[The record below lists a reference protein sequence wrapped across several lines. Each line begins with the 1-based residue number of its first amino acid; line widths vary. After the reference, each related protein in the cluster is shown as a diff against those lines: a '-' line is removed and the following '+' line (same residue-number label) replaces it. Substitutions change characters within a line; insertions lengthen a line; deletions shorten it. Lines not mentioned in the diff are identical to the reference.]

1 MLNHFSCRYIL
12 IILTLII
19 GWSLEVSAQKE
30 GSIIAGKFVFKVAD
44 GEAINIENLKEYWA
58 AYGVTDIKEKFPF
71 VGKISADELKKE
83 GAVNLNLIYEATVQ
97 APIDVNFI
105 LGKVKFTQ
113 GLEYA
118 EPLFWHDL
126 QISLN
131 DPHSNIASG
140 SQRQFLNR
148 VGAYDAWNYS
158 TGDSTLTI
166 AIIDAGTRWNHE
178 DLIQNLR
185 TNSRDPLNG
194 VDDDRNGLIDDFRG
208 WDFSDDDNDPA
219 PTTNGHGNSVAS
231 FSSARGNNGI
241 GVAGIAFTTKILPIK
256 VYGNSFAGYDGI
268 AYAAAQG
275 ANVLNLS
282 WGRGGGSPSA
292 FEQDVIN
299 FAAINRN
306 AVVVAAAG
314 NTAGM
319 LNFFPASYE
328 NVISVVHT
336 QITDEVEPFS
346 SSSYNIDFAAPGS
359 ELFGITT
366 TGTYGNAGTGSSLAA
381 PIVSGAAALLKSV
394 YPSYS
399 PQQIAELLRINTD
412 DISSVGLNGQRVG
425 VMGSGR
431 LNILKAVR
439 GDRQISLRAI
449 QRNLT
454 TLTNSSQLLP
464 GDTVN
469 LSCTFQ
475 NYLSAIPA
483 FTAQL
488 SVLSPGATVVQPF
501 FSGPTLP
508 ANQSVTNRNSPFRL
522 ALSSSL
528 QNNAE
533 IICRLTFNAA
543 GYSDVQ
549 YFNFKVSTDLLNIRT
564 PRIGVTATA
573 NGRIGFNDNN
583 NQEGIG
589 FQLLGKNILG
599 EGGLLIATG
608 PNTISNCI
616 YDTSGKDNNF
626 LKTSPIRF
634 VTSNNN
640 LQQANCTFTDDRAPQ
655 RVRVGVSV
663 NQNTLAYQSS
673 PADRVVIYTYD
684 ITNTSG
690 RNFDSLCVGIY
701 TDFQVGDYRNNRTD
715 WDTSN
720 KIGYTYSTGP
730 NPVFAGVQVL
740 SQGQPNYYAIDGV
753 LNYTANNNLNLYDG
767 FSTFEKFTALSK
779 GLGRVKGGLN
789 AATGCD
795 VVSITGVKIYD
806 VLPGETRKVAF
817 AMSAGNSLSE
827 LRNSLAAARNRF
839 AMNNISPQPRVVD
852 VATCSGGSALIAP
865 SNGNRF
871 KFYDRPSLF
880 EPIAEGRFLILN
892 NVRQQQNIYVT
903 SIDSLFE
910 SIATPL
916 TVFVNGPRAQFSIP
930 SYINLRASDTLA
942 ITNNSTGGLSFK
954 WYLNGLLADTN
965 QNPRIVV
972 RRLGNNLLK
981 LKIGDFD
988 CADSL
993 ELNFTAGNI
1002 ASLKGKLPLG
1012 YAVYPNPA
1020 KDVVFIESPQGE
1032 TPQISCLNLQ
1042 GKLVRLTQTTNSDKS
1057 IIDLSNLSRGTYIL
1071 LIRDKTGTYQVP
1083 IIKQ

>member
-1 MLNHFSCRYIL
+1 MLHRITCRNIL
-12 IILTLII
+12 IAIVLILGYSKITF
-19 GWSLEVSAQKE
+19 AQKD
-30 GSIIAGKFVFKVAD
+30 GSIIAGKFVFKIAD
-44 GEAINIENLKEYWA
+44 NKAININYLKKDWA
-58 AYGVTDIKEKFPF
+58 TYGVNDIKEKFPF

-83 GAVNLNLIYEATVQ
+83 GAVNLNLIFEATVQ

-105 LGKVKFTQ
+105 LGKVKFTE
-113 GLEYA
+113 GIEYA
-118 EPLFWHDL
+118 EPLYWHDL
-126 QISLN
+126 QISVN
-131 DPHSNIASG
+131 DPHANIASG

-185 TNSRDPLNG
+185 TNLRDPLNG

-208 WDFSDDDNDPA
+208 WDFSDDDNDA
-219 PTTNGHGNSVAS
+219 SPTTNGHGNSVAS

-241 GVAGIAFTTKILPIK
+241 GVAGVAFTTRILPIK

-282 WGRGGGSPSA
+282 WGRSGGSPSA

-299 FAAINRN
+299 FAAINRS
-306 AVVVAAAG
+306 AVIVAAAG

-336 QITDEVEPFS
+336 QITDEIEPIS
-346 SSSYNIDFAAPGS
+346 SSSYNIDLSAPGS

-366 TGTYGNAGTGSSLAA
+366 SGTYGNAGTGSSLAA

-412 DISSVGLNGQRVG
+412 DISNLGLNGQRVG

-469 LSCTFQ
+469 LACTFQ

-488 SVLSPGATVVQPF
+488 SVLSPGATVIQPF

-508 ANQSVTNRNSPFRL
+508 ANQSVTNGGSPFRL
-522 ALSSSL
+522 ALSPSL

-533 IICRLTFNAA
+533 IICRLTYSAA
-543 GYSDVQ
+543 GYTDVQ
-549 YFNFKVSTDLLNIRT
+549 YFNFKVSTDLLNLRT
-564 PRIGVTATA
+564 SRIGVTATA
-573 NGRIGFNDNN
+573 IGRIGFNDNS

-589 FQLLGKNILG
+589 FQLQGKNILG

-608 PNTISNCI
+608 PNTISNCV
-616 YDTSGKDNNF
+616 YDTSGKDNDF

-663 NQNTLAYQSS
+663 NQNTIAYQGS

-690 RNFDSLCVGIY
+690 RTFDSLCVGIY

-720 KIGYTYSTGP
+720 RIGYTYSTGA

-767 FSTFEKFTALSK
+767 FSTFEKFTALSR
-779 GLGRVKGGLN
+779 GLRRVKAGLN
-789 AATGCD
+789 SSSGSD
-795 VVSITGVKIYD
+795 VVSITGVKIFR

-817 AMSAGNSLSE
+817 AMSAGNSLQE
-827 LRNSLAAARNRF
+827 LRNSFAAAKNRF
-839 AMNNISPQPRVVD
+839 AVNNISPQPRVLD
-852 VATCSGGSALIAP
+852 VATCSGGNALIAP
-865 SNGNRF
+865 TNGNRF

-892 NVRQQQNIYVT
+892 NVRRQQNIYVT
-903 SIDSLFE
+903 NIDSLFE
-910 SIATPL
+910 SIATPI
-916 TVFVNGPRAQFSIP
+916 TVFVNGPRAQFTIP

-942 ITNNSTGGLSFK
+942 ITNTSTGGLSYK
-954 WYLNGLLADTN
+954 WYLNGVLADTT
-965 QNPRIVV
+965 QNPKIVV
-972 RRLGNNLLK
+972 NRLGNNLLK

-1002 ASLKGKLPLG
+1002 ASVKGGLPTG
-1012 YAVYPNPA
+1012 YSIYPNPA
-1020 KDVVFIESPQGE
+1020 KDVLFIESPQGE
-1032 TPQISCLNLQ
+1032 TPQVTCLNLQ
-1042 GKLVRLTQTTNSDKS
+1042 GKKVGVLLTTHSKKS
-1057 IIDLSNLSRGTYIL
+1057 VIDISSLTRGTYIL
-1071 LIRDKTGTYQVP
+1071 LITDKTGTYQVP
-1083 IIKQ
+1083 IVKQ